1 MTNKRKTLRT
11 GEASQQQVLRSE
23 APPGEGSEAGD
34 TQRHRDTEGE
44 RGRERG
50 EAGELGRRAGYGRET
65 VVLGALGAQDRERER
80 AREREREREGEGEP
94 RERDPAG
101 LAACASVERG
111 TPAKTIRGAE
121 HNQTGC
127 SFQEQEGD
135 RERERE
141 RERERDGARR
151 ALLPL
156 SKGGQNRQV
165 LLINNPTE

>member
-1 MTNKRKTLRT
+1 MVGGRATAEKRLFWARWAHRT
-11 GEASQQQVLRSE
+11 
-23 APPGEGSEAGD
+23 
-34 TQRHRDTEGE
+34 
-44 RGRERG
+44 
-50 EAGELGRRAGYGRET
+50 
-65 VVLGALGAQDRERER
+65 ERER

-127 SFQEQEGD
+127 SFHGVALGAQEQEGD

-141 RERERDGARR
+141 RERERRCPAR
-151 ALLPL
+151 PPPSEQGG
-156 SKGGQNRQV
+156 SK
-165 LLINNPTE
+165 PTGTPH